1 MLDQILQLD
10 TDVFIYLN
18 SLGTQ
23 RWDAFWLAY
32 TSKFNWIPFYAVL
45 LYLIYRQVKLQA
57 FLITIVAVA
66 LMILVTD
73 QVTNLFKNGFHR
85 LRPCHLAELIDG
97 MRLVK
102 AHCGGRYGFFSG
114 HASNTMAAALFIGLT
129 LKTRFKYLIYILVIW
144 SLLMGYSRI
153 YIGVHYPLDVLLG
166 TIFGVLTGTL
176 FYNINQFAIRKF
188 KAQKRDSTKIDRDL

>member
-10 TDVFIYLN
+10 TDTFIFLN
-18 SLGTQ
+18 SLGTE

-45 LYLIYRQVKLQA
+45 LYLIFRQVQLKA
-57 FLITIVAVA
+57 FLIIIVAAA

-85 LRPCHLAELIDG
+85 LRPCHLAEIIDG

-102 AHCGGRYGFFSG
+102 AHCGGQYGFFSG
-114 HASNTMAAALFIGLT
+114 HASNTMAAAFFIGLT
-129 LKTRFKYLIYILVIW
+129 LKRRFKYLLYILIVWAI
-144 SLLMGYSRI
+144 LMGYSRI

-166 TIFGVLTGTL
+166 MLFGILTGTL
-176 FYNINQFAIRKF
+176 FYKLSVYFIAKLKPTHN
-188 KAQKRDSTKIDRDL
+188 

>member
-1 MLDQILQLD
+1 MIDQLLQLD

-18 SLGTQ
+18 SLGTKT
-23 RWDAFWLAY
+23 WDPFWMAY
-32 TSKFNWIPFYAVL
+32 TSKFNWIPLYALL
-45 LYLIYRQVKLQA
+45 LYLMFRQMRLKAV
-57 FLITIVAVA
+57 LITLLVVA

-102 AHCGGRYGFFSG
+102 SSCGGQYGFFSG
-114 HASNTMAAALFIGLT
+114 HASNTMAVAIFIGLT
-129 LKTRFKYLIYILVIW
+129 LKKRFKYLIYLLISW
-144 SLLMGYSRI
+144 ALLMGYSRI

-166 TIFGVLTGTL
+166 GLFGLITGTG
-176 FYNINQFAIRKF
+176 FYKINRYAIQHF
-188 KAQKRDSTKIDRDL
+188 KAD